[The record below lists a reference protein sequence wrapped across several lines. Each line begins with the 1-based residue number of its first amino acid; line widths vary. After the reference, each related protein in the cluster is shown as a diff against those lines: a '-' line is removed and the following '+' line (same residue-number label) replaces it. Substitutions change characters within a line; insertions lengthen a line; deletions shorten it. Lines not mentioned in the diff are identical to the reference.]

1 MREVADSGGPRDR
14 LFAVA
19 ALAVLIGTT
28 AESSTEDATGS
39 QGIGQAIGRLG
50 GHDSPVADDLG
61 LTFLILTLLI
71 ALISTGQISAM
82 RTEEADG
89 HLENLLVR
97 PVSRTSWFAGRL
109 GLSALLLL
117 LLLLLLLVAGV
128 LARIGAWAGAASQH
142 SGARLGSLVTAG
154 LNVVAPA
161 PSRVATASSRT
172 NTRSSSGS
180 HSRMPAGSSNG

>member
-61 LTFLILTLLI
+61 LTFLILTLLV

-109 GLSALLLL
+109 GLSA

>member
-109 GLSALLLL
+109 GLSPSSSSSSSWLACWPGSGPGRALP
-117 LLLLLLLVAGV
+117 
-128 LARIGAWAGAASQH
+128 AS
-142 SGARLGSLVTAG
+142 TAG
-154 LNVVAPA
+154 PV
-161 PSRVATASSRT
+161 
-172 NTRSSSGS
+172 
-180 HSRMPAGSSNG
+180 